1 MNKDFL
7 TLEEAARA
15 LKKST
20 QTIRRMIKKGELQ
33 AQRIKTPQGFHYVVR
48 RDETMFYN
56 SPIQNAEEPQQ
67 IEEIPVLINQN
78 ENLTNQNVVE
88 PLPEPVQVPL
98 DKTEQKTVYYFPP
111 LPPSPGVEA
120 KDLLRLI
127 ERQHREQLGLI
138 RIIERLQAELHN
150 ERQRPRDQGN

>member
-7 TLEEAARA
+7 TLEEAARL

-20 QTIRRMIKKGELQ
+20 QTIRRMIKKGELK
-33 AQRIKTPQGFHYVVR
+33 AQRLKTPQGFHYVVR
-48 RDETMFYN
+48 REEMPELMFSN
-56 SPIQNAEEPQQ
+56 SPIQNVEEPQY

-78 ENLTNQNVVE
+78 ENLTNQNTVE
-88 PLPEPVQVPL
+88 PLPEPVQAPL
-98 DKTEQKTVYYFPP
+98 DKMEQKTVYYFPP

-127 ERQHREQLGLI
+127 ELQHREKLGLI
-138 RIIERLQAELHN
+138 RIIEKLQEELH
-150 ERQRPRDQGN
+150 RQGN